1 MLTGDSSDGR
11 AIDCRSI
18 GRAFDSP
25 SPDYYKDDLI
35 HCKVNITAPIVQ
47 RLGFIA
53 SNDEARVRLPV
64 GALLK
69 LFICLNSTVVVHHTC
84 NVKVLSSILSSG
96 SYNHSRLYQ

>member
-11 AIDCRSI
+11 PIDCRSI

-35 HCKVNITAPIVQ
+35 HYKVNITAPIVQ
-47 RLGFIA
+47 WLGY
-53 SNDEARVRLPV
+53 SPSKRVARVRFPV

-69 LFICLNSTVVVHHTC
+69 IFFIA
-84 NVKVLSSILSSG
+84 
-96 SYNHSRLYQ
+96 